1 MKERKRI
8 AEATAGRY
16 RKAGKKEKGVILTE
30 FGELTGFARSYAAM
44 VLRNQGRVVSVSRK
58 LRMRG
63 DVGKKLPRRG
73 RGATYDEPVVKVL
86 VQVWRIMDYI
96 CGKRLAPVLG
106 EMVERLLRHNE
117 LRCDAATSKK
127 LAQMSA
133 ATIDRLL
140 RPERQKYQLKGR
152 SHTRPGTLLKHQIP
166 MRTFNEW
173 DEQQP
178 GFLEIDLVGHDGGVI
193 DSLHAFTLNAVDI
206 ASGWNSS
213 TALKNKAQVW
223 TLEGV
228 EKIRAKLPFS
238 LLGLDSDNGS
248 EFINES
254 LLNYCREHKIT
265 FTRSR
270 PYRKNDSCFVEQK
283 NYSVVRRAVGYQRFD
298 TDAQLRLLNQLYE
311 SLDLYTNFFQPS
323 MKLQSK
329 ERHGARVKKRYDK
342 ARTPY
347 QRLLDSSFLKE
358 ETKQQLRERYR
369 ALNPAQL
376 KRQLERLQRKLLATA
391 TSTALSRK
399 RQSAQRSLAK
409 PAVEMTRLRKATK
422 NVASLKRLEKPGKKP
437 PDFPTFPQPLLVTL
451 KK

>member
-140 RPERQKYQLKGR
+140 RPERQKYQMKGR
-152 SHTRPGTLLKHQIP
+152 NHTRPGTLLKHQIP

-358 ETKQQLRERYR
+358 ETKQQLREGHH

-376 KRQLERLQRKLLATA
+376 KRHLERLQRKLLATA

-399 RQSAQRSLAK
+399 RQSAQGSLSK

-422 NVASLKRLEKPGKKP
+422 NVASLKRLEKSGKKAA
-437 PDFPTFPQPLLVTL
+437 
-451 KK
+451 

>member
-8 AEATAGRY
+8 AEASGGRY
-16 RKAGKKEKGVILTE
+16 RKAGKKEKGAILDE
-30 FGELTGFARSYAAM
+30 FVELTGFARSYAAL
-44 VLRNQGRVVSVSRK
+44 VLRNQGRVVQVNRK
-58 LRMRG
+58 LRVRG
-63 DVGKKLPRRG
+63 DVGQKLPRPG
-73 RGATYDEPVVKVL
+73 RGPTYDAQTVKVL

-117 LRCDAATSKK
+117 LRCDTATSKK
-127 LAQMSA
+127 LARMSA

-166 MRTFNEW
+166 MRTFTEW

-193 DSLHAFTLNAVDI
+193 DSHHAFTLNATDV

-228 EKIRAKLPFS
+228 QKIRAKLPFP

-254 LLNYCREHKIT
+254 LFGYCQKEQIT

-283 NYSVVRRAVGYQRFD
+283 NYSVVRRAVGYQRCD
-298 TDAQLRLLNQLYE
+298 TDEQLQLLNQLYE
-311 SLDLYTNFFQPS
+311 PLDLYTNFFQPS

-329 ERHGARVKKRYDK
+329 ERHGARVKKKYDQ

-347 QRLLDSSFLKE
+347 QRLLDSIFIKA
-358 ETKQQLRERYR
+358 ETKQQLRARYHV
-369 ALNPAQL
+369 LNPAQL
-376 KRQLERLQRKLLATA
+376 KRQLEGLQRKLLATA
-391 TSTALSRK
+391 VSTALTRK
-399 RQSAQRSLAK
+399 RQIAKRSAPK
-409 PAVEMTRLRKATK
+409 PAVEMTRSRKATK
-422 NVASLKRLEKPGKKP
+422 SVASLQRLEKSGKKAA
-437 PDFPTFPQPLLVTL
+437 
-451 KK
+451 

>member
-58 LRMRG
+58 LRVRG

-178 GFLEIDLVGHDGGVI
+178 GFLEIDLVGHDGGLI

-358 ETKQQLRERYR
+358 ETKQQLREPYR

-409 PAVEMTRLRKATK
+409 PAVEMT
-422 NVASLKRLEKPGKKP
+422 EKSGKKAA
-437 PDFPTFPQPLLVTL
+437 
-451 KK
+451 

>member
-8 AEATAGRY
+8 AAATAGRY
-16 RKAGKKEKGVILTE
+16 RQAGKKEKGAILNE
-30 FGELTGFARSYAAM
+30 FVELSGFARCYAAL
-44 VLRNQGRVVSVSRK
+44 VLRNQGRVVVVNRK
-58 LRMRG
+58 VRVRG
-63 DVGKKLPRRG
+63 DIGKRRSRPG
-73 RGATYDEPVVKVL
+73 RGPTYDAETVKVL

-106 EMVERLLRHNE
+106 EMVERLRRHNE
-117 LRCDAATSKK
+117 LRCDAASGQK
-127 LAQMSA
+127 LGRMSA

-166 MRTFNEW
+166 MRTFTEW

-193 DSLHAFTLNAVDI
+193 DSHHAFTLNAVDI

-213 TALKNKAQVW
+213 TALQNKAQVW

-228 EKIRAKLPFS
+228 QKIRAKLPFP
-238 LLGLDSDNGS
+238 LLGIDSDNGS

-254 LLNYCREHKIT
+254 LYTYCREHKIT

-298 TDAQLRLLNQLYE
+298 TEEQLRLLNQLYE
-311 SLDLYTNFFQPS
+311 KLDLYTNFFQPS
-323 MKLQSK
+323 LKLKSK
-329 ERHGARVKKRYDK
+329 ERHGARVTKKYHE

-347 QRLLDSSFLKE
+347 QRLLDSSFIKE
-358 ETKQQLRERYR
+358 ETKQQLRDRYQL
-369 ALNPAQL
+369 LNPAQL
-376 KRQLERLQRKLLATA
+376 KRQIEGLQRKLLATA
-391 TSTALSRK
+391 VSTALRRK
-399 RQSAQRSLAK
+399 RQTAKASATR
-409 PAVEMTRLRKATK
+409 PAEEMTRLRKATK
-422 NVASLKRLEKPGKKP
+422 SIASLKRLEKSGKKAA
-437 PDFPTFPQPLLVTL
+437 
-451 KK
+451 

>member
-16 RKAGKKEKGVILTE
+16 RKAGKKERGAILKE
-30 FGELTGFARSYAAM
+30 FVELTGFARSYAAL
-44 VLRNQGRVVSVSRK
+44 VLRNQGRVVQVNRQ
-58 LRMRG
+58 LRVRG
-63 DVGKKLPRRG
+63 DLGKKLPRRG
-73 RGATYDEPVVKVL
+73 RGPTYDEPTVKAL

-106 EMVERLLRHNE
+106 EIVERLLRHNE
-117 LRCDAATSKK
+117 LSCDAAISKK
-127 LAQMSA
+127 LVRMSA

-140 RPERQKYQLKGR
+140 RPERKKYQLKGR

-173 DEQQP
+173 DEAQP
-178 GFLEIDLVGHDGGVI
+178 GFLEMDLVGHDGGVI
-193 DSLHAFTLNAVDI
+193 DSHHGFTLNAVDI

-228 EKIRAKLPFS
+228 QKIRAKLPFP

-254 LLNYCREHKIT
+254 LYKFCQEHKIT

-270 PYRKNDSCFVEQK
+270 PYRKNDGCFVEQK

-298 TDAQLRLLNQLYE
+298 TEVQLRLLNELYE
-311 SLDLYTNFFQPS
+311 VLDLYTNFFQPS
-323 MKLQSK
+323 MKLKSK
-329 ERHGARVKKRYDK
+329 ERQGARVKKKYHE

-347 QRLLDSSFLKE
+347 QRLLDSKYIADESKA
-358 ETKQQLRERYR
+358 QLRERYR
-369 ALNPAQL
+369 LLNPAQL
-376 KRQLERLQRKLLATA
+376 KRQIEKLQQKLLATA
-391 TSTALSRK
+391 VSTASTRQ
-399 RQSAQRSLAK
+399 RQSAKRGAAK
-409 PAVEMTRLRKATK
+409 PAVEMTRMRKATK
-422 NVASLKRLEKPGKKP
+422 NVASLKRLEKSGKKAA
-437 PDFPTFPQPLLVTL
+437 
-451 KK
+451 

>member
-16 RKAGKKEKGVILTE
+16 RKARKRERGVMLNE
-30 FGELTGFARSYAAM
+30 FVELTGFARSYAAL
-44 VLRNQGRVVSVSRK
+44 VLRNQGRVVQVNHK
-58 LRMRG
+58 LRVRG
-63 DVGKKLPRRG
+63 DLGKKLPRRG
-73 RGATYDEPVVKVL
+73 RGATYDEQTVKAL

-106 EMVERLLRHNE
+106 EIVERLLRHNE
-117 LRCDAATSKK
+117 LVCDAALSKK
-127 LAQMSA
+127 LVRMSA

-173 DEQQP
+173 DEAQP

-193 DSLHAFTLNAVDI
+193 DSHHGFTLNAVDI

-223 TLEGV
+223 TLAGV
-228 EKIRAKLPFS
+228 QKIRAKLPFP

-254 LLNYCREHKIT
+254 LYKFCQEHKIT

-270 PYRKNDSCFVEQK
+270 PYRKNDGCFVEQK

-298 TDAQLRLLNQLYE
+298 TDEQLRSLNELYE
-311 SLDLYTNFFQPS
+311 VLDLYNNFFQPS
-323 MKLQSK
+323 MKLKSK
-329 ERHGARVKKRYDK
+329 ERHGARVKKKYHE

-347 QRLLDSSFLKE
+347 QRLLDSSFIKE
-358 ETKQQLRERYR
+358 ETKQQLRERYHL
-369 ALNPAQL
+369 LNPAQL
-376 KRQLERLQRKLLATA
+376 KRQIEKLQQKLLATA
-391 TSTALSRK
+391 VSTASTRK
-399 RQSAQRSLAK
+399 RQSAKRGAAK
-409 PAVEMTRLRKATK
+409 PAVEMTRMRKATK
-422 NVASLKRLEKPGKKP
+422 SVASLKRLEKSGEKAA
-437 PDFPTFPQPLLVTL
+437 
-451 KK
+451 

>member
-1 MKERKRI
+1 MRLTMKERKRI
-8 AEATAGRY
+8 AAATAGRY
-16 RKAGKKEKGVILTE
+16 RKAGKKEKGVILNE
-30 FGELTGFARSYAAM
+30 FGELTGFARSYAAL
-44 VLRNQGRVVSVSRK
+44 VLRNQGRVVQVNRR
-58 LRMRG
+58 LRLRG
-63 DVGKKLPRRG
+63 DVGKKLARPG
-73 RGATYDEPVVKVL
+73 RGPTYDEQTVKVL

-117 LRCDAATSKK
+117 LRCDAARRKK
-127 LAQMSA
+127 LARMSA

-173 DEQQP
+173 DEAQP

-193 DSLHAFTLNAVDI
+193 DSHHAFTLNATDI

-223 TLEGV
+223 SLAGV
-228 EKIRAKLPFS
+228 QKIQAKLPFP
-238 LLGLDSDNGS
+238 LLGIDSDNGS
-248 EFINES
+248 EFINET
-254 LLNYCREHKIT
+254 LFNFCQEHKIT

-298 TDAQLRLLNQLYE
+298 TDEQLRLLNELYE
-311 SLDLYTNFFQPS
+311 VLDLYNNFFQPS
-323 MKLQSK
+323 MKLKSK
-329 ERHGARVKKRYDK
+329 ERQGARVTKKYHQ

-347 QRLLDSSFLKE
+347 QRLLDSDYVSDEIKE
-358 ETKQQLRERYR
+358 QLRARYR
-369 ALNPAQL
+369 LLNPAQL
-376 KRQLERLQRKLLATA
+376 KRQIEKLQQKLLATA
-391 TSTALSRK
+391 VSTTK
-399 RQSAQRSLAK
+399 TRQRQRANHEARK
-409 PAVEMTRLRKATK
+409 PAVEMTRVRKAT
-422 NVASLKRLEKPGKKP
+422 NSVASLKRLEKSGKKAA
-437 PDFPTFPQPLLVTL
+437 
-451 KK
+451 

>member
-16 RKAGKKEKGVILTE
+16 RKAGKKEKGAILDEFVELTE
-30 FGELTGFARSYAAM
+30 FTRSYAGL
-44 VLRNQGRVVSVSRK
+44 VLRNQGRVVQVNRK
-58 LRMRG
+58 LWVRG
-63 DVGKKLPRRG
+63 DVGKKLPRPG
-73 RGATYDEPVVKVL
+73 RGPTYDEQTVKVL

-127 LAQMSA
+127 LARMSA

-152 SHTRPGTLLKHQIP
+152 RHTRPGTLLKHQIP
-166 MRTFNEW
+166 MRTFSDW

-193 DSLHAFTLNAVDI
+193 DSLHAFTLNATDI

-213 TALKNKAQVW
+213 AALKNKAQVW
-223 TLEGV
+223 TLAGV
-228 EKIRAKLPFS
+228 QKIKAKLPFP
-238 LLGLDSDNGS
+238 LLGIDSDNGS
-248 EFINES
+248 EFINQT
-254 LLNYCREHKIT
+254 LYDFCQEHKIT

-283 NYSVVRRAVGYQRFD
+283 NYSVVRRAVGYQRCE
-298 TDAQLRLLNQLYE
+298 TDEQLQLLNQLYE
-311 SLDLYTNFFQPS
+311 PLDLYTNFFQPS

-329 ERHGARVKKRYDK
+329 ERHGARVKKKYDK

-347 QRLLDSSFLKE
+347 QRLLESSFIKE
-358 ETKQQLRERYR
+358 ETKQQLRARYH

-376 KRQLERLQRKLLATA
+376 KRQIEGLQRKLLATA
-391 TSTALSRK
+391 VSTALTRK
-399 RQSAQRSLAK
+399 RQSAKRSAVK
-409 PAVEMTRLRKATK
+409 PAVEMTRSRKAT
-422 NVASLKRLEKPGKKP
+422 NSVASRKRLEKSGKKAA
-437 PDFPTFPQPLLVTL
+437 
-451 KK
+451 

>member
-16 RKAGKKEKGVILTE
+16 RKAGKKEKGAILSE
-30 FGELTGFARSYAAM
+30 FVELTGFARSYAAM
-44 VLRNQGRVVSVSRK
+44 VLRNHGRVVPVNRK
-58 LRMRG
+58 LRVRG
-63 DVGKKLPRRG
+63 DVGKKLPRPG
-73 RGATYDEPVVKVL
+73 RRATYDEPVVKTL

-106 EMVERLLRHNE
+106 EIVERLQRHNE
-117 LRCDAATSKK
+117 LRCDAATGKK
-127 LAQMSA
+127 LVRMSA

-178 GFLEIDLVGHDGGVI
+178 GFLEFDLVGHDGGVI

-223 TLEGV
+223 TLAGV
-228 EKIRAKLPFS
+228 EKIRRKLPFP
-238 LLGLDSDNGS
+238 LLGIDSDNGS

-254 LLNYCREHKIT
+254 LLKYCRDHKIT

-283 NYSVVRRAVGYQRFD
+283 NYSVVRRAVGYQRCD
-298 TDAQLRLLNQLYE
+298 TEAQVGLLNQLYE
-311 SLDLYTNFFQPS
+311 PLDLYTNFFQPS
-323 MKLQSK
+323 MKLKSK
-329 ERHGARVKKRYDK
+329 ERHGARVTKKYHE

-347 QRLLDSSFLKE
+347 QRLLDSSFIQE
-358 ETKQQLRERYR
+358 ERKQQLRERYR
-369 ALNPAQL
+369 VLNPAQL
-376 KRQLERLQRKLLATA
+376 KRQIEALQRKLLATA
-391 TSTALSRK
+391 VSTTLTRQ
-399 RQSAQRSLAK
+399 RQSAKGKAAK
-409 PAVEMTRLRKATK
+409 PAVEMTRLRKAT
-422 NVASLKRLEKPGKKP
+422 NRVASLKRLEKSGKKAA
-437 PDFPTFPQPLLVTL
+437 
-451 KK
+451 

>member
-16 RKAGKKEKGVILTE
+16 RKASKRERGVMLNE
-30 FGELTGFARSYAAM
+30 FVELTGFARSYAAL
-44 VLRNQGRVVSVSRK
+44 VLRNQGRVVQVNHK
-58 LRMRG
+58 LRVRG
-63 DVGKKLPRRG
+63 DLGKKLPRRG
-73 RGATYDEPVVKVL
+73 RGATYDEQTVKAL

-106 EMVERLLRHNE
+106 EIVERLLRHNE
-117 LRCDAATSKK
+117 LVCDAALSKK
-127 LAQMSA
+127 LVRMSA

-173 DEQQP
+173 DEAQP

-193 DSLHAFTLNAVDI
+193 DSHHGFTLNAVDI

-223 TLEGV
+223 TLAGV
-228 EKIRAKLPFS
+228 QKIRAKLPFP

-254 LLNYCREHKIT
+254 LYKFCQEHQIT

-270 PYRKNDSCFVEQK
+270 PYRKNDGCFVEQK

-298 TDAQLRLLNQLYE
+298 TDEQLRSLNELYE
-311 SLDLYTNFFQPS
+311 VLDLYNNFFQPS
-323 MKLQSK
+323 MKLKSK
-329 ERHGARVKKRYDK
+329 ERHGARVKKKYHE

-347 QRLLDSSFLKE
+347 QRLLDSSFIKE
-358 ETKQQLRERYR
+358 ETKQQLRERYHL
-369 ALNPAQL
+369 LNPAQL
-376 KRQLERLQRKLLATA
+376 KRQIEKLQQKLLATA
-391 TSTALSRK
+391 VSTASPRK
-399 RQSAQRSLAK
+399 RPSAKRGAAK
-409 PAVEMTRLRKATK
+409 PAVEMPRLRKATK
-422 NVASLKRLEKPGKKP
+422 SVASLKRLEKSGEKAA
-437 PDFPTFPQPLLVTL
+437 
-451 KK
+451 

>member
-16 RKAGKKEKGVILTE
+16 RRAGKKEKGAILNE
-30 FGELTGFARSYAAM
+30 FVELTGFARCYAAL
-44 VLRNQGRVVSVSRK
+44 VLRNQGRVVQVNRK
-58 LRMRG
+58 LRVRG

-73 RGATYDEPVVKVL
+73 RGPTYDQQTVKVL

-117 LRCDAATSKK
+117 LRCDATTAKK
-127 LAQMSA
+127 LRRMSA

-140 RPERQKYQLKGR
+140 RSERQKYQLKGR

-166 MRTFNEW
+166 MRTFSEW

-193 DSLHAFTLNAVDI
+193 DSHHAFTLNAVDI

-223 TLEGV
+223 TLAGI
-228 EKIRAKLPFS
+228 EKIRAKLPFP
-238 LLGLDSDNGS
+238 LLGIDSDNGS
-248 EFINES
+248 EFINEA
-254 LLNYCREHKIT
+254 LYGFCQEHRIT
-265 FTRSR
+265 FTRAR

-298 TDAQLRLLNQLYE
+298 TEVQLRLLNQLYE
-311 SLDLYTNFFQPS
+311 PLDLYNNFFQPS
-323 MKLQSK
+323 MKLLSK
-329 ERHGARVKKRYDK
+329 ERHGARVQKKYDK

-347 QRLLDSSFLKE
+347 QRLLDSTFITR
-358 ETKQQLRERYR
+358 ETKQQLRARYYL
-369 ALNPAQL
+369 LNPAQL
-376 KRQLERLQRKLLATA
+376 KRQLEQLQRKLMATA
-391 TSTALSRK
+391 VSTSVTRK
-399 RQSAQRSLAK
+399 RQSANRGATK

-422 NVASLKRLEKPGKKP
+422 SVASLKRLEKSGKKAA
-437 PDFPTFPQPLLVTL
+437 
-451 KK
+451 

>member
-16 RKAGKKEKGVILTE
+16 RKAGKKEKGVILNE
-30 FGELTGFARSYAAM
+30 FVELTGFARSYAAL
-44 VLRNQGRVVSVSRK
+44 VLRNQGRVVPVNRK
-58 LRMRG
+58 LRVRG

-73 RGATYDEPVVKVL
+73 RGPTYDEQTVKAL

-106 EMVERLLRHNE
+106 AIVERLLRHNE

-127 LAQMSA
+127 LMRMSA

-152 SHTRPGTLLKHQIP
+152 THTRPGTLLKHQIP

-173 DEQQP
+173 DEAQP
-178 GFLEIDLVGHDGGVI
+178 GFLEMDLVGHDGGVV
-193 DSLHAFTLNAVDI
+193 DSHHAFTLNAVDI
-206 ASGWNSS
+206 ASGWNCSR
-213 TALKNKAQVW
+213 ALKNKAQVW
-223 TLEGV
+223 ILEGV
-228 EKIRAKLPFS
+228 QKILAKLPFP

-248 EFINES
+248 EFINEMLYS
-254 LLNYCREHKIT
+254 FCQEHKIT

-298 TDAQLRLLNQLYE
+298 TEEQLRLLDELYE
-311 SLDLYTNFFQPS
+311 VLDRYTNFFQPS

-329 ERHGARVKKRYDK
+329 ERQGARVKKKYDA

-347 QRLLDSSFLKE
+347 QRLLDSSFISEESKE
-358 ETKQQLRERYR
+358 QLRAQYR
-369 ALNPAQL
+369 LLNPAQL
-376 KRQLERLQRKLLATA
+376 KRQLERLQQKLMATA
-391 TSTALSRK
+391 VRTTRRRPRQTAK
-399 RQSAQRSLAK
+399 RRAAK

-422 NVASLKRLEKPGKKP
+422 SVASRKRLGKSGKKAA
-437 PDFPTFPQPLLVTL
+437 
-451 KK
+451 

>member
-16 RKAGKKEKGVILTE
+16 RKAGKKERGVILNE
-30 FGELTGFARSYAAM
+30 FVELTGFARSYAAM
-44 VLRNQGRVVSVSRK
+44 VLRNQGRVVQVNHK
-58 LRMRG
+58 LRVRG
-63 DVGKKLPRRG
+63 DLGKQLPRRG
-73 RGATYDEPVVKVL
+73 RGPTYDEPTVKAL

-106 EMVERLLRHNE
+106 EIVERLLRHNE
-117 LRCDAATSKK
+117 LRCDAASSKK
-127 LAQMSA
+127 LGRMSA

-140 RPERQKYQLKGR
+140 RPERKKFKLKGR

-173 DEQQP
+173 DEAQP
-178 GFLEIDLVGHDGGVI
+178 GFLEIDLVGHEGGVI
-193 DSLHAFTLNAVDI
+193 DSHHAFTLNAVDI

-223 TLEGV
+223 TLAGV
-228 EKIRAKLPFS
+228 QKIRAKLPFS

-254 LLNYCREHKIT
+254 LYRFCQEHKIT

-298 TDAQLRLLNQLYE
+298 TEAQLGLLNELYE
-311 SLDLYTNFFQPS
+311 VLDLYNNFFQPS
-323 MKLQSK
+323 MKLKSK
-329 ERHGARVKKRYDK
+329 ERHGARVKKQYHE

-347 QRLLDSSFLKE
+347 QRLLDSKYIAD
-358 ETKQQLRERYR
+358 ETKELLRERYR
-369 ALNPAQL
+369 LLNPAQL
-376 KRQLERLQRKLLATA
+376 KRQIEKLQQKLLATA
-391 TSTALSRK
+391 VSTANLRK
-399 RQSAQRSLAK
+399 RQSAKRGAAK
-409 PAVEMTRLRKATK
+409 PAVEMTHLRKATK
-422 NVASLKRLEKPGKKP
+422 SVASLKRLEKSGKRAA
-437 PDFPTFPQPLLVTL
+437 
-451 KK
+451 

>member
-16 RKAGKKEKGVILTE
+16 RKARKKEKGEILNE
-30 FGELTGFARSYAAM
+30 FVELTGFARSYGAL
-44 VLRNQGRVVSVSRK
+44 VLRNQGRVVQVNRK
-58 LRMRG
+58 VRVRG
-63 DVGKKLPRRG
+63 DLGKRLRRPG
-73 RGATYDEPVVKVL
+73 RGATYDERTVKVL

-117 LRCDAATSKK
+117 LRCDVATSKK
-127 LAQMSA
+127 LARMSA

-166 MRTFNEW
+166 MRTFSEW

-193 DSLHAFTLNAVDI
+193 DSHHAFTLNATDI

-223 TLEGV
+223 TLEGIG
-228 EKIRAKLPFS
+228 KIRAKLPFP

-248 EFINES
+248 EFINQTLYE
-254 LLNYCREHKIT
+254 YCQEHKIT
-265 FTRSR
+265 FTRAR

-283 NYSVVRRAVGYQRFD
+283 NYSVVRRAVGYQRCD
-298 TDAQLRLLNQLYE
+298 TEVQLRLLNQLYGP
-311 SLDLYTNFFQPS
+311 LDLYNNFFQPS

-329 ERHGARVKKRYDK
+329 ERQGARVKKHYDK

-347 QRLLDSSFLKE
+347 QRLLDASFITKE
-358 ETKQQLRERYR
+358 AKQQLRARYR
-369 ALNPAQL
+369 LLNPAQL
-376 KRQLERLQRKLLATA
+376 KRQIEQLQRKLLTTA
-391 TSTALSRK
+391 VSTTVSRK
-399 RQSAQRSLAK
+399 RQSAHRRATK

-422 NVASLKRLEKPGKKP
+422 SVASRRRLEKSGKKAA
-437 PDFPTFPQPLLVTL
+437 
-451 KK
+451 